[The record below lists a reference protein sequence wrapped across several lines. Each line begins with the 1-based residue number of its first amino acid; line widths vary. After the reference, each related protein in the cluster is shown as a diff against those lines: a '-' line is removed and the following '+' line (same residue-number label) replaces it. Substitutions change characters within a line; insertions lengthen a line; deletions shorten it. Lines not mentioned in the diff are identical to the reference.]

1 MIVGR
6 RRYTAQICWH
16 DPGMKVTRLAIAL
29 IVSML
34 TVACSSNTP
43 TTSSTSTSDSAIAG
57 VESFTGLTQNHVD
70 TPVDYPQSPPVGGDH
85 SPKWQNCGVYDAPV
99 KNENA
104 VHSLEHGA
112 VWLAYRPDLA
122 ANQVDRIR
130 TLARQHTHVLVSP
143 YEGLKEAVVAT
154 AWGKQLRLDSVTD
167 ARLAAFVTTFEE
179 GPQTPELG
187 TTCSGAIGQPIE

>member
-6 RRYTAQICWH
+6 RRHAVQTCWH
-16 DPGMKVTRLAIAL
+16 NPGMNVRRLAIAL
-29 IVSML
+29 IVSMAA
-34 TVACSSNTP
+34 VACSSSTP
-43 TTSSTSTSDSAIAG
+43 TTKPTSEITIAG
-57 VESFTGLTQNHVD
+57 VEAFSGLSRNHVD
-70 TPVDYPQSPPVGGDH
+70 TPVSYPQSPPVGGDH
-85 SPKWQNCGVYDAPV
+85 APQWQNCGVYDAPV

-122 ANQVDRIR
+122 ADQVDKIR
-130 TLARQHTHVLVSP
+130 ALARQHTHVLVSP

-187 TTCSGAIGQPIE
+187 ATCSGAIGQPIE